1 LVDLPFPEAGLA
13 DAVSRRFRELGHQP
27 LSWTGDVLV
36 DDLSVLADSDL
47 VIHGHPDRGGD
58 LPDRVLRATL
68 GTWRVS
74 QGPAAPGTYSCR
86 RCGCWTATTRAGR

>member
-1 LVDLPFPEAGLA
+1 MMVALVDLPFPEAGLA

-58 LPDRVLRATL
+58 LPDRP
-68 GTWRVS
+68 
-74 QGPAAPGTYSCR
+74 GPAR
-86 RCGCWTATTRAGR
+86 HLIGCYD